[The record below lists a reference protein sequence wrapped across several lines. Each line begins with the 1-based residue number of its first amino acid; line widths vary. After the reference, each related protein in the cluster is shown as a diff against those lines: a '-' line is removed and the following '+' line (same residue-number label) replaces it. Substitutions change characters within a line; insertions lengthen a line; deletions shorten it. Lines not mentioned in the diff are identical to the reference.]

1 MKNWTKQLLVAVV
14 AISALTAC
22 SDSNLSDVESGVP
35 APPPQGTN
43 SAVLTD
49 ASGNQVSCLSS
60 KFATYYLDIK
70 TNGAWYIESSD
81 NMEFTPTKM
90 LGKGNTRVPVLVG
103 NNWAEARQLSYKV
116 NFINETSS
124 MRRAG
129 EANEASQTVTQ
140 ESATDLT
147 KFKEIVNSNIFVGY
161 GYNATKNSVPELC
174 TGIEIFK
181 MDSLNTTAL
190 VTSSLSPQAKEMY
203 YYHHSDSV
211 LDKIIAVNAN
221 PGGNFGVVKLGI
233 GVGVNITDQTDFRET
248 VMQKSLTRSIYGREI
263 DFADAQMDQ
272 RNFTKGFLYYKD
284 RFVTQF
290 KAAGDNADKK
300 KKASEEF
307 FNVVGT
313 HFIAKALLGCEL
325 NYRINV
331 DSSKTN
337 KATSVKA
344 ALDFKW
350 QQQVKDTTGVDS
362 VTKAKILELMKDST
376 KLKNFVFKGNVQVT
390 DSVFNAATSTTA
402 KVKARGGDVE
412 RVNILATGGS
422 LLCEDLAAWLLGT
435 EPEKAVMV
443 GIITQPIYFLFDIKD
458 PDELAV
464 YEYLKD
470 YIDTNYKIN
479 DPSFGVLKDE

>member
-181 MDSLNTTAL
+181 MDSLNTTTL

-263 DFADAQMDQ
+263 DFAEAQIDQ

-290 KAAGDNADKK
+290 KTAGDNADKK

>member
-307 FNVVGT
+307 FNIVGT

>member
-35 APPPQGTN
+35 APPPQGAN

-70 TNGAWYIESSD
+70 TNGAWYIEGSD

-272 RNFTKGFLYYKD
+272 RNFTKGFMYYKD

-307 FNVVGT
+307 FNIVGT

>member
-181 MDSLNTTAL
+181 MDSLNNTAL

-263 DFADAQMDQ
+263 DFAEAQIDQ
-272 RNFTKGFLYYKD
+272 RNFTKGFMYYKN

>member
-181 MDSLNTTAL
+181 MDSLNNTAL

-272 RNFTKGFLYYKD
+272 RNFTKGFMYYKN

-307 FNVVGT
+307 FNIVGT

>member
-1 MKNWTKQLLVAVV
+1 
-14 AISALTAC
+14 
-22 SDSNLSDVESGVP
+22 
-35 APPPQGTN
+35 
-43 SAVLTD
+43 
-49 ASGNQVSCLSS
+49 LSS

-263 DFADAQMDQ
+263 DFAEAQIDQ
-272 RNFTKGFLYYKD
+272 RNFTKGFMYYKD

>member
-1 MKNWTKQLLVAVV
+1 MTKHLFVAVV
-14 AISALTAC
+14 ALSAFTAC
-22 SDSNLSDVESGVP
+22 SDANLSEVDNGGLGSVSNDIP
-35 APPPQGTN
+35 LN

-49 ASGNQVSCLSS
+49 ANGQQVSSVSS
-60 KFATYYLDIK
+60 NFSTYYLNIK
-70 TNGAWYIESSD
+70 TDGIWYIEGND
-81 NMEFTPTKM
+81 NMEFMPTKM
-90 LGKGNTRVPVLVG
+90 YGRGSCRVPVLIG

-116 NFINETSS
+116 NFLDANNQL
-124 MRRAG
+124 RRAAG
-129 EANEASQTVTQ
+129 DGTQTVTQ
-140 ESATDLT
+140 ESTTNLT

-290 KAAGDNADKK
+290 KTAGDNADKK

-331 DSSKTN
+331 ESSKTN

-376 KLKNFVFKGNVQVT
+376 KLNNFVFKGNVQVT

>member
-263 DFADAQMDQ
+263 DFAEAQMDQ

-350 QQQVKDTTGVDS
+350 QQQVKDTAGVDS

-412 RVNILATGGS
+412 RVNILTTGGS

>member
-35 APPPQGTN
+35 APPPQGAN

-181 MDSLNTTAL
+181 MDSLNNTAL

-263 DFADAQMDQ
+263 DFAEAQIDQ
-272 RNFTKGFLYYKD
+272 RNFTKGFMYYKD

>member
-272 RNFTKGFLYYKD
+272 RNFTKGFMYYKD

-307 FNVVGT
+307 FNIVGT

>member
-233 GVGVNITDQTDFRET
+233 GVGVNITNQTDFRET

>member
-35 APPPQGTN
+35 APPPQGAN

-233 GVGVNITDQTDFRET
+233 GVGVNLTDQTDFRET

-272 RNFTKGFLYYKD
+272 RNFTKGFMYYKD

-307 FNVVGT
+307 FNIVGT

>member
-1 MKNWTKQLLVAVV
+1 
-14 AISALTAC
+14 
-22 SDSNLSDVESGVP
+22 
-35 APPPQGTN
+35 
-43 SAVLTD
+43 
-49 ASGNQVSCLSS
+49 
-60 KFATYYLDIK
+60 
-70 TNGAWYIESSD
+70 
-81 NMEFTPTKM
+81 MEFTPTKM

-272 RNFTKGFLYYKD
+272 RNFTKGFMYYKD

-412 RVNILATGGS
+412 RMNILATGGS

>member
-35 APPPQGTN
+35 APPPQGAN

-263 DFADAQMDQ
+263 DFAEAQIDQ
-272 RNFTKGFLYYKD
+272 RNFTKGFMYYKD

-307 FNVVGT
+307 FNIVGT

>member
-1 MKNWTKQLLVAVV
+1 MKNWTKQLFAVAV

-470 YIDTNYKIN
+470 YIDTNYKII

>member
-14 AISALTAC
+14 VISALTAC

-35 APPPQGTN
+35 APPPQGAN

-263 DFADAQMDQ
+263 DFAAAQIDQ

>member
-181 MDSLNTTAL
+181 MDSLNNTAL

-350 QQQVKDTTGVDS
+350 QQQVKDTAGVDS

-412 RVNILATGGS
+412 RVNILTTGGS

>member
-263 DFADAQMDQ
+263 DFAEAQIDQ
-272 RNFTKGFLYYKD
+272 RNFTKGFMYYKD

-350 QQQVKDTTGVDS
+350 QQQVKDTAGVDS

-412 RVNILATGGS
+412 RVNILTTGGS

>member
-263 DFADAQMDQ
+263 DFAEAQMDQ

>member
-35 APPPQGTN
+35 APPPQGAN

-263 DFADAQMDQ
+263 DFAEAQIDQ
-272 RNFTKGFLYYKD
+272 RNFTKGFMYYKD

-390 DSVFNAATSTTA
+390 DSVFNTATSTTA

>member
-35 APPPQGTN
+35 APPPQGAN

-263 DFADAQMDQ
+263 DFAEAQIDQ
-272 RNFTKGFLYYKD
+272 RNFTKGFMYYKD
-284 RFVTQF
+284 RFITQF

-307 FNVVGT
+307 FNIVGT

-350 QQQVKDTTGVDS
+350 QQQVKDTAGVDS

-412 RVNILATGGS
+412 RVNILTTGGS

>member
-35 APPPQGTN
+35 APPPQGAN

-263 DFADAQMDQ
+263 DFAEAQIDQ
-272 RNFTKGFLYYKD
+272 RNFTKGFMYYKD
-284 RFVTQF
+284 RFITQF

>member
-181 MDSLNTTAL
+181 MDSLNNTAL

>member
-70 TNGAWYIESSD
+70 TNSAWYIESSD

-290 KAAGDNADKK
+290 KTAGDNADKK

-362 VTKAKILELMKDST
+362 VTKAKILEQMKDST
-376 KLKNFVFKGNVQVT
+376 KLKNFFFSGNVQVT

>member
-35 APPPQGTN
+35 APPPQGAN

-161 GYNATKNSVPELC
+161 GYNATKNSIPELC

-263 DFADAQMDQ
+263 DFAEAQIDQ
-272 RNFTKGFLYYKD
+272 RNFTKGFMYYKD

-307 FNVVGT
+307 FNIVGT

>member
-233 GVGVNITDQTDFRET
+233 GVGVNLTDQTDFRET

-263 DFADAQMDQ
+263 DFAEAQIDQ
-272 RNFTKGFLYYKD
+272 RNFTKGFMYYKD

-307 FNVVGT
+307 FNIVGT

>member
-35 APPPQGTN
+35 APPPQGAN

-233 GVGVNITDQTDFRET
+233 GVGVNITDQTDFHET

-263 DFADAQMDQ
+263 DFADAQIDQ
-272 RNFTKGFLYYKD
+272 RNFTKGFMYYKN
-284 RFVTQF
+284 RFITQF

-307 FNVVGT
+307 FNIVGT

-350 QQQVKDTTGVDS
+350 QQQVKDTAGVDS

-412 RVNILATGGS
+412 RVNILTTGGS

>member
-35 APPPQGTN
+35 APPPQGAN

-233 GVGVNITDQTDFRET
+233 GVGVNITNQTDFRET

-263 DFADAQMDQ
+263 DFADAQTDQ
-272 RNFTKGFLYYKD
+272 RNFTKGFLYYKN
-284 RFVTQF
+284 RFITQF
-290 KAAGDNADKK
+290 KAAGDSADKK

-307 FNVVGT
+307 FNIVGT

-350 QQQVKDTTGVDS
+350 QQQVKDTAGVDS

-412 RVNILATGGS
+412 RVNILTTGGS

>member
-35 APPPQGTN
+35 APPPQGAN

-263 DFADAQMDQ
+263 DFAEAQIDQ
-272 RNFTKGFLYYKD
+272 RNFTKGFMYYKD

>member
-35 APPPQGTN
+35 APPPQGAN

-161 GYNATKNSVPELC
+161 GYNATKNSIPELC

-263 DFADAQMDQ
+263 DFAEAQMDQ
-272 RNFTKGFLYYKD
+272 RNFTKGFMYYKN

-350 QQQVKDTTGVDS
+350 QQQVKDTAGVDS

>member
-90 LGKGNTRVPVLVG
+90 LGKGNTRVPILVG

-290 KAAGDNADKK
+290 KTAGDNADKK

>member
-233 GVGVNITDQTDFRET
+233 GVGVNLTDQTDFRET

-307 FNVVGT
+307 FNIVGT

>member
-35 APPPQGTN
+35 APPPQGAN

>member
-1 MKNWTKQLLVAVV
+1 MKNWTKQLFVAVV

-35 APPPQGTN
+35 APPPQGAN

-263 DFADAQMDQ
+263 DFAEAQIDQ
-272 RNFTKGFLYYKD
+272 RNFTKGFMYYKD
-284 RFVTQF
+284 RFITQF

-307 FNVVGT
+307 FNIVGT

-350 QQQVKDTTGVDS
+350 QQQVKDTAGVDS

-412 RVNILATGGS
+412 RVNILTTGGS

>member
-35 APPPQGTN
+35 APPPQGAN

-290 KAAGDNADKK
+290 KTAGDNADKK

-422 LLCEDLAAWLLGT
+422 LLCEELAAWLLGT

>member
-272 RNFTKGFLYYKD
+272 RNFTKGFMYYKN

>member
-35 APPPQGTN
+35 APPPQGAN

-181 MDSLNTTAL
+181 MDSLNNTAL

-233 GVGVNITDQTDFRET
+233 GVGVNLTDQKDFHET

-272 RNFTKGFLYYKD
+272 RNFTKGFMYYKD

>member
-140 ESATDLT
+140 ESATDLI

>member
-35 APPPQGTN
+35 APPPQGAN

-402 KVKARGGDVE
+402 TVKARGGDVE

>member
-22 SDSNLSDVESGVP
+22 SDSNLSDVESSVP

-272 RNFTKGFLYYKD
+272 RNFTKGFMYYKD